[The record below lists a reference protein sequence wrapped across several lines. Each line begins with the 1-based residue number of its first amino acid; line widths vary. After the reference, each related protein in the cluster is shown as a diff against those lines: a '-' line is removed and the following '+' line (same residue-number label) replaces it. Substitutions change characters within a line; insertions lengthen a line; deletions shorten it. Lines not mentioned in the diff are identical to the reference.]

1 MRFAVAVFVVVL
13 CIGPSELP
21 LVAQAPSGKTVWS
34 GVYSEAQAVR
44 GETEYISKCASCHKE
59 DLSGYQSILK
69 GDRFMTEYRE
79 AALYRLFEKMKTTMP
94 RGGAGSL
101 TDRQYIDIVSFILK
115 SNDFPAGAD
124 ELKADDLQAVVV
136 VGKGGAEPVPNFS
149 LVQLVGCLVHNDKDD
164 TWIVTNATE
173 PVRANHPQGEA
184 EELKAAAAKPL
195 GTGTVELM
203 TSASHDPVSHK
214 GHKVDAR
221 GFLIR
226 RPAGDRINITG
237 LETVAPDCGT

>member
-1 MRFAVAVFVVVL
+1 MRRGVAVFVAIV
-13 CIGPSELP
+13 CIASAGLH
-21 LVAQAPSGKTVWS
+21 LIAQVPGGKTVWS

-44 GETEYISKCASCHKE
+44 GASEYVARCASCHKE

-69 GDRFMTEYRE
+69 GDRFMNEYRE
-79 AALYRLFEKMKTTMP
+79 ATLYRLFDKMKTTMP
-94 RGGAGSL
+94 RGAAGSL
-101 TDRQYIDIVSFILK
+101 TDRQYIDIVSFVLK
-115 SNDFPAGAD
+115 SNDFPAGGD
-124 ELKADDLQAVVV
+124 ELTAEDLQAVPV
-136 VGKGGAEPVPNFS
+136 VGKAGAEPVPNFS
-149 LVQLVGCLVHNDKDD
+149 LVQVVGCLVHNKDD
-164 TWIVTNATE
+164 VWVVTNATE

-184 EELKAAAAKPL
+184 DELKAATAKPL

-203 TSASHDPVSHK
+203 TSASHDPVSHQ

-237 LETVAPDCGT
+237 LETVAPDCGR